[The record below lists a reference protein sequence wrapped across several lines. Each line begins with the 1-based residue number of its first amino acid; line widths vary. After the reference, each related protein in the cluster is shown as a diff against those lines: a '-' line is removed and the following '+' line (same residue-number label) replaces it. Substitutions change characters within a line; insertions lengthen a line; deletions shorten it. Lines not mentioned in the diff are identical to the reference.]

1 MSPEKLKKGELY
13 QANMF
18 GYTSNDDIK
27 KLWDNQL
34 VVYLG
39 SENPNGNKLIVNYRF
54 LVKEQQRLTDRS
66 FLQYIKEIGA

>member
-1 MSPEKLKKGELY
+1 MSPDKLKKGELY
-13 QANMF
+13 QTDMF
-18 GYTSNDDIK
+18 GYASNNDIK

-39 SENPNGNKLIVNYRF
+39 SENPNGNKLITNYRF

>member
-1 MSPEKLKKGELY
+1 MSPEKLHKGKLY
-13 QANMF
+13 QAHMCA
-18 GYTSNDDIK
+18 YTSNDNIK

-39 SENPNGNKLIVNYRF
+39 SENPNGNKLITNYRF